1 MNNDNLT
8 VCPHCGGN
16 ACYEN
21 KITEEI
27 TTKHC
32 FGCGFC
38 TNSLMK
44 NGEEFFEQQKTVL
57 PELYKDLLFED
68 EEGLTWMP
76 ASINKPMKG
85 MVFIDG
91 TTKDNWG
98 WCGVKATKVTEEEK
112 DKFKIPN
119 KEGEYYSHKMDMT
132 TKKNF
137 GKDHME
143 ALDYVGF
150 FDKE

>member
-57 PELYKDLLFED
+57 PELYKDLLF
-68 EEGLTWMP
+68 TP
-76 ASINKPMKG
+76 PT
-85 MVFIDG
+85 V
-91 TTKDNWG
+91 
-98 WCGVKATKVTEEEK
+98 GVG
-112 DKFKIPN
+112 IPYSYGRDSRN
-119 KEGEYYSHKMDMT
+119 SMLYY
-132 TKKNF
+132 
-137 GKDHME
+137 
-143 ALDYVGF
+143 
-150 FDKE
+150 